1 MRIYSV
7 EDDPAIRDLLVYAL
21 KQAGYEAEGFAEGQ
35 AFLEAV
41 KRQTPDLAL
50 LDVMLPGED
59 GFALLRRLRGDAQT
73 RGVAVIM
80 LTAKDAEMDKVQ
92 GLETGADDYVV
103 KPFGVME
110 LLSRVKA
117 VLRRVKQEGESA
129 VTTLGA
135 ITLDAAEHRV
145 YVGGEEITLTLKEF
159 DLLKKLMANRGIA
172 LTREQLLDSVWG
184 IEFAGDTR
192 TVDVHV
198 GTLRQ
203 KLGAGGDCIRTVRGV
218 GYRMEE

>member
-192 TVDVHV
+192 TVDVHA

>member
-1 MRIYSV
+1 MRIFSV
-7 EDDPAIRDLLVYAL
+7 EDDPAIRDLLLYAL
-21 KQAGYEAEGFAEGQ
+21 RQAGYEAEGFAEGG
-35 AFLEAV
+35 AFLAAV
-41 KRQTPDLAL
+41 AKNAPDLVL

-59 GFALLRRLRGDAQT
+59 GFSLLKKLRGDAKT

-117 VLRRVKQEGESA
+117 VLRRAKQTEESA
-129 VTTLGA
+129 VLTLGCVA
-135 ITLDAAEHRV
+135 LDSAEHKV
-145 YVGGEEITLTLKEF
+145 FVSGDEITLTLKEF
-159 DLLKKLMANRGIA
+159 DLLKKLMTNKGLV

-184 IEFAGDTR
+184 IDFAGDTR

-203 KLGAGGDCIRTVRGV
+203 KLGAGGDGIRTVRGV